1 MILPEFPSPSG
12 CVKVSG
18 FTVYHSHGFAIYT
31 QTPGSPLITDVI
43 LADNNVGIWS
53 GLMGPSAL
61 SHAFSGK
68 TVTVSNS
75 LIVSSKII
83 SVFAYSHL
91 PTRANGF
98 NHKLLSLVGTLGN
111 KKLAFFV
118 SIGLYADTLLAKSNK
133 QWGWYIDTYTPHSKY
148 YSIYNTLAPCIC
160 HI

>member
-18 FTVYHSHGFAIYT
+18 FAVYHSHGFAIYT

-98 NHKLLSLVGTLGN
+98 NHKLLSLVGTLG
-111 KKLAFFV
+111 KKNLHFMYQLGYML
-118 SIGLYADTLLAKSNK
+118 I
-133 QWGWYIDTYTPHSKY
+133 H
-148 YSIYNTLAPCIC
+148 C
-160 HI
+160 